1 MEGIADPILAPLVH
15 PNSSVC
21 WGRWRSHLAPQRVE
35 MGTLIIII
43 GWYLSHYRQASTL
56 SEIYRLNRYRAL
68 LERSIVFSAW
78 LPYLQ
83 HASRLLLPRNLS
95 LSLMV
100 ICPRPCAGDRA
111 NRSRTYDTN
120 RPLVEHYWL
129 MRIIPWKVERL
140 SSVSAAR
147 PHHMGSALAL
157 FLLCAYRSRH
167 MTDCSL
173 ALRSVTKS
181 RARYQNLLIHIVF

>member
-1 MEGIADPILAPLVH
+1 MVH

-21 WGRWRSHLAPQRVE
+21 WGRWRSHLVPQRVE
-35 MGTLIIII
+35 MGTLIIA
-43 GWYLSHYRQASTL
+43 WYLSHYRQASTL
-56 SEIYRLNRYRAL
+56 SEIYRLDRYRAL
-68 LERSIVFSAW
+68 PERSTALSAW

-100 ICPRPCAGDRA
+100 MCSRPCAGDIA
-111 NRSRTYDTN
+111 STSRTYDTN

-129 MRIIPWKVERL
+129 MRIISWKVERL

-157 FLLCAYRSRH
+157 FTSLCLPKRAHDKLLSS
-167 MTDCSL
+167 TP
-173 ALRSVTKS
+173 
-181 RARYQNLLIHIVF
+181 